1 MISVILYGRNDSH
14 GYNLHKRAAISLN
27 CIAEMLSDG
36 DDEIL
41 FTDYNTPDDLPTFI
55 EAIYDTLTPNAKSRL
70 RVFRVRPQLHARL
83 VERTHLAALEPHSRN
98 IAIRRSNPRNRW
110 LLFTNTDMIF
120 LPRGGNS
127 DLTSAVGDLAD
138 ALYVVPRFELP
149 EPLWESFPR
158 SDPTAVLRTCRQLGP
173 ALHVDEVTL
182 ALPANRF
189 DQPGDFQLVPRQAMW
204 DIHGFD
210 ERMTH
215 GWHAD
220 SNMCKRLHL
229 FYGNRTES
237 LADRI
242 KGYHCDHTR
251 VATLA
256 HRLGMKVD
264 NDLQEFVFGVKDPVA
279 HHQADTWGVSDEP
292 IEEIDFADGPSAR
305 YIHALERTLGEPQRE
320 DTFADS
326 NNLRNFVSYNE
337 RHVLAQLAGNFTV
350 FQRGARF
357 VYAGNNPRMLAL
369 VVQCVAE
376 LGFIKPLHYVA
387 DMLTAGDA
395 PAIAKPITSANLPPG
410 CSLEEFLL
418 TNFEVP
424 LFDLGLDQ
432 TGLNLGKIDRVTDW
446 PRDLRYSLGAVAR
459 FLVRCVDRGDALRGD
474 LPEFMVINANHHIFR
489 RFTDQFLLATDTP
502 FATHVRKGRPR
513 VGDDRLY
520 HSAKY
525 KYIEDDM
532 RSFFGYDTEDDSIC
546 PVALGDTI
554 DFTSAGRSTSYKD
567 GHWGLMDFTGTWTD
581 GYAAALVFAAPPSG
595 EEDL

>member
-1 MISVILYGRNDSH
+1 MISVILYGRNDAH
-14 GYNLHKRAAISLN
+14 GYNLPKRAAISLN
-27 CIAEMLSDG
+27 CIAEVLSDP

-41 FTDYNTPDDLPTFI
+41 FVDYNTPDDLPTFI

-127 DLTSAVGDLAD
+127 HLTSAVGDLAD
-138 ALYVVPRFELP
+138 GLYVVPRFELP

-210 ERMTH
+210 ERMIH

-220 SNMCKRLHL
+220 SNLCKRLYL

-237 LADRI
+237 LAHRI

-256 HRLGMKVD
+256 HRMDIKVE
-264 NDLQEFVFGVKDPVA
+264 NNLQEFVFGLEDPVA
-279 HHQADTWGVSDEP
+279 HHQADTWGAPDEP
-292 IEEIDFADGPSAR
+292 IEEIDFANGPSAR
-305 YIHALERTLGEPQRE
+305 FIRALERTLGEPQRE

-326 NNLRNFVSYNE
+326 NDVRNFICYNE
-337 RHVLAQLAGNFTV
+337 RHVLTQLAGNFTV
-350 FQRGARF
+350 YRRDARF

-369 VVQCVAE
+369 AAGCVAA
-376 LGFIKPLHYVA
+376 LGFTNALDYVA
-387 DMLTAGDA
+387 DLLPTGTA
-395 PAIAKPITSANLPPG
+395 PAGAHPIRSG
-410 CSLEEFLL
+410 
-418 TNFEVP
+418 
-424 LFDLGLDQ
+424 
-432 TGLNLGKIDRVTDW
+432 
-446 PRDLRYSLGAVAR
+446 
-459 FLVRCVDRGDALRGD
+459 
-474 LPEFMVINANHHIFR
+474 
-489 RFTDQFLLATDTP
+489 
-502 FATHVRKGRPR
+502 HVR
-513 VGDDRLY
+513 
-520 HSAKY
+520 
-525 KYIEDDM
+525 
-532 RSFFGYDTEDDSIC
+532 
-546 PVALGDTI
+546 
-554 DFTSAGRSTSYKD
+554 
-567 GHWGLMDFTGTWTD
+567 
-581 GYAAALVFAAPPSG
+581 
-595 EEDL
+595 

>member
-27 CIAEMLSDG
+27 SMAEMLSGDG
-36 DDEIL
+36 DEIL

-70 RVFRVRPQLHARL
+70 RVFRVRPQMHTRL

-120 LPRGGNS
+120 LPRGENS
-127 DLTSAVGDLAD
+127 DLTSAAGDLAD
-138 ALYVVPRFELP
+138 GLYVVPRFELP

-158 SDPTAVLRTCRQLGP
+158 SDPTGILRACERLGP

-210 ERMTH
+210 ERMIH

-237 LADRI
+237 LDHCI

-256 HRLGMKVD
+256 HRLDMKVE
-264 NDLQEFVFGVKDPVA
+264 NDLQEFVYGLEDPVA
-279 HHQADTWGVSDEP
+279 HHQADTWGAPDEA
-292 IEEIDFADGPSAR
+292 IEETDFANGPSAR
-305 YIHALERTLGEPQRE
+305 FVRALEQTLGEPQRE
-320 DTFADS
+320 NTFAHCGDA
-326 NNLRNFVSYNE
+326 RNFVSYNE
-337 RHVLAQLAGNFTV
+337 QHVLAQLAANFTV
-350 FQRGARF
+350 CPRGARL

-369 VVQCVAE
+369 AARCVAE
-376 LGFIKPLHYVA
+376 LGFTEPLAYVA
-387 DMLTAGDA
+387 CLLSAGDA
-395 PAIAKPITSANLPPG
+395 PAIARPITSANLAEG
-410 CSLEEFLL
+410 CSLEEFLIAQKL
-418 TNFEVP
+418 
-424 LFDLGLDQ
+424 
-432 TGLNLGKIDRVTDW
+432 R
-446 PRDLRYSLGAVAR
+446 PRSVVVEHNGEAVA
-459 FLVRCVDRGDALRGD
+459 
-474 LPEFMVINANHHIFR
+474 PSEFSR
-489 RFTDQFLLATDTP
+489 RELQA
-502 FATHVRKGRPR
+502 G
-513 VGDDRLY
+513 DRLEIV
-520 HSAKY
+520 K
-525 KYIEDDM
+525 I
-532 RSFFGYDTEDDSIC
+532 
-546 PVALGDTI
+546 VAG
-554 DFTSAGRSTSYKD
+554 G
-567 GHWGLMDFTGTWTD
+567 
-581 GYAAALVFAAPPSG
+581 
-595 EEDL
+595 